1 LALNFEEWFLRERF
15 MASAPFRRHYRR
27 NDRAVHP
34 LIPARFFVQESVA
47 TSILAT
53 AQAASRL
60 TPNGG
65 VIIASDV
72 PDFPVQG
79 L

>member
-1 LALNFEEWFLRERF
+1 VIVKTQPSMTQTNGTREL
-15 MASAPFRRHYRR
+15 MILSS
-27 NDRAVHP
+27 D
-34 LIPARFFVQESVA
+34 
-47 TSILAT
+47 ILAT
-53 AQAASRL
+53 AQAANRL

-65 VIIASDV
+65 VIVASDV